1 MGCKVQ
7 ESERRKYFA
16 RVETNLGTA
25 ADAAG
30 AGDSGASKPILI

>member
-7 ESERRKYFA
+7 ERRKYFA

-25 ADAAG
+25 ADAAAG
-30 AGDSGASKPILI
+30 GDSGASY

>member
-7 ESERRKYFA
+7 ESERGKYFA

-25 ADAAG
+25 GAAG
-30 AGDSGASKPILI
+30 AGDSGASY